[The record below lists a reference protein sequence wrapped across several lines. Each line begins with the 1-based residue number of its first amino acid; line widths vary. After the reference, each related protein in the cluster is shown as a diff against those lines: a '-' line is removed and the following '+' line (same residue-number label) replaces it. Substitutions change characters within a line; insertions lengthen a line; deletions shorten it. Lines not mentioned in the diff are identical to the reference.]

1 MNKPD
6 EDFDDEDE
14 YEDDQ
19 GYDGMA
25 EGDRGKDD
33 RTNNGVG
40 HPKGNSYNCR
50 MYIRPHAGRYHVM
63 PACKNLTDSLP
74 FTRASCGPSRL

>member
-19 GYDGMA
+19 GYNGMA
-25 EGDRGKDD
+25 ESDRGKTIG
-33 RTNNGVG
+33 RTL
-40 HPKGNSYNCR
+40 HIQK
-50 MYIRPHAGRYHVM
+50 
-63 PACKNLTDSLP
+63 
-74 FTRASCGPSRL
+74 